1 MASNNSLIQTL
12 LCSSILVGC
21 YAHADDTSLSG
32 SYLMTGNIST
42 IDAPIT
48 SMNHRIGLNF
58 KPSWSKGNFDYR
70 AESYTETSF
79 HSIDGSIVN
88 EHKFETQLN
97 YSQPI
102 TDVFGVT
109 SGMLY
114 HTNYT
119 FPDTYFWGVAGV
131 TYNQS
136 VLEKITLSAALLA
149 EKRNGGGRIFYDT
162 SGSIE
167 YHIDSRMSLFAALH
181 RYENL
186 GEFDVDPSRK
196 REYEIG
202 VNNNISK
209 RIFIGISYLH
219 HTQDNDPTDRF
230 SLLKLKLG
238 VNF

>member
-1 MASNNSLIQTL
+1 MSLKKLLALTL
-12 LCSSILVGC
+12 LSSSMLLSSYVN
-21 YAHADDTSLSG
+21 ADDSSLSG
-32 SYLMTGNIST
+32 SYLMTGNISA

-48 SMNHRIGLNF
+48 SMNNRIALNF

-79 HSIDGSIVN
+79 HSVDSSIVN

-97 YSQPI
+97 YNQPV
-102 TDVFGVT
+102 TDIFGVT
-109 SGMLY
+109 GGMLY

-119 FPDTYFWGVAGV
+119 FPDTYFWSVAGV
-131 TYNQS
+131 IYNQAL
-136 VLEKITLSAALLA
+136 LEKISLSAALLA

-162 SGSIE
+162 SGSVE
-167 YHIDSRMSLFAALH
+167 YRIDSRMSLFASLH
-181 RYENL
+181 RYENF

-209 RIFIGISYLH
+209 RIFVGISYLH

-230 SLLKLKLG
+230 SLLKFKVG